1 MQSYL
6 SQTVLP
12 LVAADLNGIHWYGPL
27 SAASQA
33 PMFLMMPAGAWLL
46 SRFRIGH
53 LMLFFTMV
61 TVGGAVLCAVAPAMW
76 VFVTGTA
83 VRAFASG
90 ALATVGMGAI
100 SRGLPPKWRQLVL
113 AGISGIWVFSSVL
126 GPVYAVAASQWL
138 GWRWAMLLYLPALL
152 VARTMIARYMPE
164 RTKKAARE
172 KAPWGWSLMLA
183 AGSAVLALPLG
194 SWSVVL
200 LVIGGGLM
208 MWAAAVILPA
218 GSFSASRGRRTAL
231 GALSVTAG
239 FYFGASI
246 VLSVVAH
253 DAFGIGAG
261 QFGFIIAA
269 PGFMWAAAG
278 LWTGS
283 HPADGDRAL
292 RRRLIPAGGTI
303 ALGVVV
309 IFMTTLLVRGTS
321 AFGGLLGGAALLGL
335 GMGSLYPGLLGRCL
349 SEPATD
355 DGIAQDRM
363 AATGNSVDSKRGT
376 TPRRP
381 RHEPDAP
388 DGTHKNRAESPPRR
402 SAPTPTSAMPGP
414 PGRTSRRSPADA
426 TCRRSWGSPVP
437 APAEAGNFDHA
448 KPTEARRGTPRHRPR
463 PRWTTQSHRP
473 PQPSWHPCY
482 PAPDPT
488 PATETPDRPPN

>member
-1 MQSYL
+1 M
-6 SQTVLP
+6 
-12 LVAADLNGIHWYGPL
+12 
-27 SAASQA
+27 
-33 PMFLMMPAGAWLL
+33 
-46 SRFRIGH
+46 
-53 LMLFFTMV
+53 
-61 TVGGAVLCAVAPAMW
+61 
-76 VFVTGTA
+76 
-83 VRAFASG
+83 
-90 ALATVGMGAI
+90 
-100 SRGLPPKWRQLVL
+100 
-113 AGISGIWVFSSVL
+113 L

-200 LVIGGGLM
+200 LVMGGGLM

-218 GSFSASRGRRTAL
+218 GSFSASRGRRTAF

-283 HPADGDRAL
+283 HPAAGDRAL

-335 GMGSLYPGLLGRCL
+335 GMGSLYPDLLGRCL

-355 DGIAQDRM
+355 DGISQDRM
-363 AATGNSVDSKRGT
+363 AAAVVL
-376 TPRRP
+376 
-381 RHEPDAP
+381 
-388 DGTHKNRAESPPRR
+388 AESIGIALSTTVAYTWLGTGLGLLGDPLRR
-402 SAPTPTSAMPGP
+402 TQLLYLALLPLAAVMIVRLSAATHADLTAAEMTSERQKA
-414 PGRTSRRSPADA
+414 
-426 TCRRSWGSPVP
+426 
-437 APAEAGNFDHA
+437 
-448 KPTEARRGTPRHRPR
+448 
-463 PRWTTQSHRP
+463 
-473 PQPSWHPCY
+473 
-482 PAPDPT
+482 
-488 PATETPDRPPN
+488 